1 MQALLNEKYASIK
14 IERDQWE
21 HEKEEIRKLVK
32 IESEIVNLNVGGT
45 HHIATEKD
53 VLRSATSLE

>member
-21 HEKEEIRKLVK
+21 KDKEEISKLIK
-32 IESEIVNLNVGGT
+32 IESEIV
-45 HHIATEKD
+45 
-53 VLRSATSLE
+53 